1 MQDLNRAWDVSTKRY
16 TLFKWEATDK
26 DGWAKN
32 ILNIEII

>member
-16 TLFKWEATDK
+16 TLFKWEATDQNW
-26 DGWAKN
+26 GAKN